1 MGFGESEVGLALRGI
16 TKRFG
21 RFMALDDVSLS
32 ARAGSI
38 HAVLGENGAGKTT
51 LMNILSGLYQPDRGT
66 IALQGQ
72 PVVVDSP
79 ATAAALGIGMIH
91 QHLTLVDT
99 LTAVENIVL
108 GLKQRRLNLSRHTAR
123 IAELCRLYN
132 FEVDLNAEVW
142 RMPMG
147 MRQRVEILKVLYRQA
162 NLLILDEPTS
172 LLTPG
177 ETVSL
182 LQVMRD
188 LAKAGCTL
196 LFISHKL
203 DEVMAVADRI
213 TMLRRGQVVAE
224 CETTEADPATLAQLM
239 VGYEMAS
246 QPGLRTTPVG
256 EVILQARGL
265 YADNDRQLPALQGV
279 DLTLRQGE
287 ILGIAGVDGNGQTEL
302 AQVIAGLRPLRQGS
316 LQVAGQDLTPV
327 SVRDRYRQFGIAY
340 VPGDRQQMGL
350 VLDLS
355 ATVNLLLRDY
365 DQAPI
370 AGRWGGLNLAAVRQR
385 ARQLIQG
392 YDVRLQSADQPVRRL
407 SGGNQQKLVMA
418 RELYGAVQILIAEQP
433 CKGLDVHATAAVHRM
448 LLAQRDNGAAILY
461 ISTEL
466 EQLLAVVDRV
476 AVLSRGRIVGIVER
490 VAATPERIGLLMA
503 GDLLVNPLEWE
514 ELEQIKR

>member
-1 MGFGESEVGLALRGI
+1 MGFGESEVGLALQGI
-16 TKRFG
+16 TKWFG
-21 RFMALDDVSLS
+21 QFTALDDVSLS

-123 IAELCRLYN
+123 IAELCRLYD

-188 LAKAGCTL
+188 LAKSGCTL

-203 DEVMAVADRI
+203 DEVMAVADRV

-246 QPGLRTTPVG
+246 QAELRAAPVG
-256 EVILQARGL
+256 QVILQARGL
-265 YADNDRQLPALQGV
+265 CADNDRQLPALQGV

-327 SVRDRYRQFGIAY
+327 SVRHRYRQFGIAY

-355 ATVNLLLRDY
+355 ATANLLLRDY

-370 AGRWGGLNLAAVRQR
+370 AGRWGWLNLAAMRQR
-385 ARQLIQG
+385 ARRLIQG
-392 YDVRLQSADQPVRRL
+392 YDVRLQSADQPVRLL

-418 RELYGAVQILIAEQP
+418 RELYGAAQILIAEQP

-490 VAATPERIGLLMA
+490 AAATPEQIGLLMA

-514 ELEQIKR
+514 ARV